1 MNTVKRLSI
10 KNLSYKPKDL
20 ERLHKIMESFV
31 IPYNNS
37 SLFFHSLIAVFPLF
51 LENSLYTSACGQNT
65 SSLVDTDSVQRS
77 LYIKTDKIMTH
88 VPRFLIQWIP
98 ERFLSQAYEIVEH
111 SVFYYENKTVDWTV
125 ESWNPPRFYQTVGR
139 TMVTEDPNNRSQILV
154 HVSMNLSIFSKEVA
168 KYWKAPGWIRNP
180 LLGMFEKRVPP
191 LVCHHMEIL
200 YHEFVKFLI
209 SMEPKSIES
218 SFK

>member
-1 MNTVKRLSI
+1 
-10 KNLSYKPKDL
+10 
-20 ERLHKIMESFV
+20 
-31 IPYNNS
+31 
-37 SLFFHSLIAVFPLF
+37 
-51 LENSLYTSACGQNT
+51 
-65 SSLVDTDSVQRS
+65 
-77 LYIKTDKIMTH
+77 
-88 VPRFLIQWIP
+88 
-98 ERFLSQAYEIVEH
+98 
-111 SVFYYENKTVDWTV
+111 
-125 ESWNPPRFYQTVGR
+125 
-139 TMVTEDPNNRSQILV
+139 
-154 HVSMNLSIFSKEVA
+154 MNLSIFSKEVA